1 MLCPMKVNSN
11 TIELTVNTSCY
22 CVLDLLCIKIFENL
36 GVVQF
41 DELSLKLH
49 CHNFLQVKLTSAH
62 RESINLGSSL
72 IFFRCHIEEVHQ
84 GLVVG
89 PRVAPGLQWSNLRRM
104 NPTPYAE
111 SLNAGVPTLKK
122 MELSFLLDQGK
133 SKLTST
139 VKIYL
144 IQIYF

>member
-1 MLCPMKVNSN
+1 MKVNSN

-62 RESINLGSSL
+62 RKSINLGSSL
-72 IFFRCHIEEVHQ
+72 IFFQMSHRR
-84 GLVVG
+84 G
-89 PRVAPGLQWSNLRRM
+89 APGPSGRPKSRTGSAVVQFEENEPNPVCGVSECWSPNSEENGIIIPPGSR
-104 NPTPYAE
+104 
-111 SLNAGVPTLKK
+111 
-122 MELSFLLDQGK
+122 
-133 SKLTST
+133 
-139 VKIYL
+139 
-144 IQIYF
+144 